1 MPSPALYAVVTASG
15 TLPPESHVALLRR
28 LKPFAG
34 KAVDIDV
41 TLHAKT
47 RSAQANRYY
56 HGVVVALATD
66 HTGMSPEDFHDEM
79 CARFLTTRRITIV
92 DTATGE
98 AVEVAVPRRS
108 SGLSIGDF
116 YRFVEQVRQFCAE
129 FLGVETPDP
138 DPSYWR
144 QPPPDSTEPH
154 VTGPDG
160 CS

>member
-1 MPSPALYAVVTASG
+1 MRLDPPAPPLVATLTAAG
-15 TLPPESHVALLRR
+15 MLPPHFYVGFTRKLR
-28 LKPFAG
+28 PFAG
-34 KAVDIDV
+34 KAVDITV
-41 TLHAKT
+41 ALHAT
-47 RSAQANRYY
+47 NRSARANRYY
-56 HGVVVALATD
+56 WGVVVALATD
-66 HTGMSPEDFHDEM
+66 HNGDTPEDFHDEM
-79 CARFLTTRRITIV
+79 CARFLSRRRITIV

-144 QPPPDSTEPH
+144 TAPPEDSHAT
-154 VTGPDG
+154 V
-160 CS
+160 